1 MKQIMNAYTAEDRE
15 VWNILF
21 ERQIDN
27 LQKKGSQ
34 AYLDALQEMKEV
46 LNPDEIPDFTKV
58 NAWFKSRTGWEIK
71 VVPGLIPVEN
81 FFTLIANKQFC
92 SSTWLRNKSQ
102 LDYLEEP
109 DMFHDIF
116 GHVPLLCNPIFSDFM
131 HEFGKLG
138 VEHIGDEI
146 ATVQLQRLYWYTIEF
161 GLIQEEKIK
170 SYGAGIMSSFGETNL
185 IDKGVGNFMP
195 FDIEKLMNLPF
206 QNDAIQE
213 NYFVID
219 SFEELFDSLKIA
231 KKVLKNI
238 KTTKTVD
245 EL

>member
-1 MKQIMNAYTAEDRE
+1 MIGLGHA
-15 VWNILF
+15 
-21 ERQIDN
+21 
-27 LQKKGSQ
+27 
-34 AYLDALQEMKEV
+34 
-46 LNPDEIPDFTKV
+46 KV
-58 NAWFKSRTGWEIK
+58 NAWFTSKTGWEIK
-71 VVPGLIPVEN
+71 VVPGLIPVDE
-81 FFTLIANKQFC
+81 FFTLLANKQFC

-138 VEHIGDEI
+138 VQFIGDEK

-161 GLIQEEKIK
+161 GLIKEEKIK

-185 IDKGVGNFMP
+185 IDEGVGHFMP

-219 SFEELFDSLKIA
+219 SFDQLFKALEIA
-231 KKVLKNI
+231 KDVLKNN
-238 KTTKTVD
+238 KTTKAID
-245 EL
+245 SL